1 MRDTECTWQYF
12 RRDKSWRL
20 GKIHFKILATTWH
33 VLLHSRALPRTVPR
47 TLPWVLL
54 SLARQ
59 TACHGVNRLS
69 CQCEIYFTCCVAHL
83 PPLWRRPVAREMLV
97 GGLFPR
103 QLHRT
108 VTPLALGIRGGGH
121 FEILCAKSCKF
132 VVHTAVCHW
141 QRLTKCREY
150 IVTTWA
156 SVGRGGAQTF
166 GGGVRVLQ
174 LAGLALATGLFWRSI
189 LFWMRMR
196 NCGLIAGNNCHNK
209 QHLRRKD
216 VRVRGW
222 PRATNGR
229 EGGLC
234 LRRMA
239 TL

>member
-1 MRDTECTWQYF
+1 MARTTSFPRIATHSATHAAMSSSLTGTPNCVPRRKPFVVPVRDLLYLLRSTPP
-12 RRDKSWRL
+12 SP
-20 GKIHFKILATTWH
+20 LAQTR
-33 VLLHSRALPRTVPR
+33 SQRNASGRALP
-47 TLPWVLL
+47 
-54 SLARQ
+54 Q
-59 TACHGVNRLS
+59 TIASNCHPSRAGD
-69 CQCEIYFTCCVAHL
+69 
-83 PPLWRRPVAREMLV
+83 P
-97 GGLFPR
+97 
-103 QLHRT
+103 
-108 VTPLALGIRGGGH
+108 GGGH

-216 VRVRGW
+216 VRVRG
-222 PRATNGR
+222 
-229 EGGLC
+229 
-234 LRRMA
+234 
-239 TL
+239 